1 MMLTGSII
9 VLFLN
14 SIVGLSITSFHNIDI
29 FRDLTFQI
37 YLQIIPVSYATV
49 VQ

>member
-1 MMLTGSII
+1 MILTGSII

-14 SIVGLSITSFHNIDI
+14 SIEGLSVTLFPNIDI
-29 FRDLTFQI
+29 FRYLTFQI

-49 VQ
+49 V